1 MTVSFRCAP
10 GARKEGFLMCIRRHA
25 VIAAMVLALHLT
37 PRVPTEAAQNLVQP
51 EIVQIP
57 IKGAGIFGSEVAM
70 VAHLYKPNGGGPF
83 PVVIFSHGRA
93 PERADRENLKQPA
106 LVGHGNF
113 WLNKGF
119 ALVAPIRPGY
129 GATGG
134 VDREDAGG
142 NWRYGACR
150 GNPDYAKVAE
160 FAGATVLATLDWLR
174 PQPWVNTDKILLVGQ
189 SVGGLTSVAVGARN
203 LPGVVGFIN
212 FSGGAGGSPD
222 TSPSRSCR
230 PELLTQ
236 LFLEFGK
243 TTKVP
248 SLWLYAE
255 NDLFWGAEAP
265 KEWHGAFSSGGSK
278 TLLVMTP
285 PVPGTADGHR
295 LLAVGGKLWS
305 PHVNVFV
312 KELGF

>member
-1 MTVSFRCAP
+1 
-10 GARKEGFLMCIRRHA
+10 MCIRRHA
-25 VIAAMVLALHLT
+25 VLIAAMVLALNLT
-37 PRVPTEAAQNLVQP
+37 PRTTTEAAQNLVQP

-57 IKGAGIFGSEVAM
+57 IKGAGIFGSEVVM

-93 PERADRENLKQPA
+93 PERADRENLKQPV

-142 NWRYGACR
+142 NWLYGSCR
-150 GNPDYAKVAE
+150 GNPDYAKLAE

-174 PQPWVNTDKILLVGQ
+174 PQPWVNMEKLLLVGQ
-189 SVGGLTSVAVGARN
+189 SVGGLASVAVGARN
-203 LPGVVGFIN
+203 LPGVVGVIN

-222 TSPSRSCR
+222 KSPGRSCR

-243 TTKVP
+243 ATKVP

-265 KEWHGAFSSGGSK
+265 KEWHGAFGSGGSK
-278 TLLVMTP
+278 TLFVMTP
-285 PVPGTADGHR
+285 PVPDVADGHR
-295 LLAVGGKLWS
+295 LLAAGGKLWS